1 MPECYATLNE
11 ALDAATS
18 TETPAD
24 TIYEGDNQPGKD
36 DNNRPTVDIRKQV
49 NFSEVI
55 EHC

>member
-36 DNNRPTVDIRKQV
+36 DNNRPTVDVRKQV